1 MIYLLDTNICIFASK
16 KNHPVAEILKKKSS
30 DDLRISSVT
39 LAEIY
44 YGVQKSIRKSENELY
59 WDEFFKPFEILDFD
73 RRAAKEY
80 GMIRVHL
87 ERSGQMI
94 GERDCQI
101 ASIAKANNLAVVTN
115 NVKEFVRVPDLAVE
129 DWL

>member
-16 KNHPVAEILKKKSS
+16 KNHPIVEILKKKSS
-30 DDLRISSVT
+30 DDLRISSIT

-44 YGVQKSIRKSENELY
+44 YGVQKSIRKLENELY
-59 WDEFFKPFEILDFD
+59 CDEFFSQFEILDFD
-73 RRAAKEY
+73 RAAAKEY
-80 GMIRVHL
+80 GLIRTHL

-101 ASIAKANNLAVVTN
+101 ASIARANKLAVVTN
-115 NVKEFVRVPDLAVE
+115 NIREFVRVPDLIIE
-129 DWL
+129 NWS

>member
-16 KNHPVAEILKKKSS
+16 KDHPVVEILKKKSS
-30 DDLRISSVT
+30 DDLRISSIT

-44 YGVQKSIRKSENELY
+44 YGIQKSIRKLENELY
-59 WDEFFKPFEILDFD
+59 WDEFFSQFGILDFD
-73 RRAAKEY
+73 RAAAKEY
-80 GMIRVHL
+80 GLIRTHL

-101 ASIAKANNLAVVTN
+101 ASIAKANNLAVVTH
-115 NVKEFVRVPDLAVE
+115 NVKEFVRIPDLLVE
-129 DWL
+129 NWV